1 MRSRR
6 TLVSSFVAV
15 VLGLPLSMAAMPAQP
30 ALAAVTV
37 TSHFIWDAPGN
48 GTFVS
53 PIDNDATNGEG
64 NAMLFVTPNYS
75 AGGVCGCVAQTVPV
89 GVIYNLFGGARWS
102 ITNLDES
109 TNIAAG
115 STYNVL
121 VVQNANK
128 KVFVQTATTANTLG
142 GATYINSPLT
152 NDNPN
157 AMILITPNIDPD
169 GTNEFVNDHPVGAY
183 YNPTLKQWG
192 VLNEDGSSMGI
203 GAHFNI
209 MIGSKASNGGTEV
222 VTKANNQN
230 SAGSFVL
237 INSPATIGNPNAAV
251 FETPNSDPG
260 GTGGKFDAS
269 ITGVEYFQSPTDN
282 WAVFQEDGSTMTHGF
297 AFNVLSFSS

>member
-6 TLVSSFVAV
+6 ALVPSLISVALGSS
-15 VLGLPLSMAAMPAQP
+15 LLIAALPAQP
-30 ALAAVTV
+30 ALASVTV
-37 TSHFIWDAPGN
+37 TSHFISVAPGN
-48 GTFVS
+48 GTFVT
-53 PIDNDATNGEG
+53 PINNDATNGEG
-64 NAMLFVTPNYS
+64 NALLFVTPNYS
-75 AGGVCGCVAQTVPV
+75 AGGVCGCVAQTVPI
-89 GVIYNLFGGARWS
+89 GVIYNLFGGSLWA
-102 ITNLDES
+102 IANLDES

-121 VVQNANK
+121 VVQKASK
-128 KVFVQTATTANTLG
+128 KVFVQTATTGNTLG

-157 AMILITPNIDPD
+157 AMILITQNIDPD
-169 GTNEFVNDHPVGAY
+169 GANEFVSDHPVGAY

-209 MIGSKASNGGTEV
+209 MIGSKASNGGSEI
-222 VTKANNQN
+222 VTKARSQN

-237 INSPATIGNPNAAV
+237 IDSPATVGNPNAAV

-260 GTGGKFDAS
+260 GTGGKFDTA